1 MKNNMSLRLSLASA
15 LFVAGVSAY
24 AAELSPEDA
33 LARVV
38 GKNVYPLSS
47 VADKSQY
54 KLVFTQDIP
63 STDRAGVYVFS
74 RGNSFIAVSADDR
87 AEALLAYS
95 DRPFNPED
103 MPESLIWWLS
113 EYAREIEALPQEY
126 IVTTAEST
134 ADTKAP
140 IEPMVKTLWNQS
152 EPYNN
157 KCPLVNGKRAVT
169 GCVATALAQ
178 IMNYHR
184 YPAVGQGS
192 ITNSTNGTTLD
203 FSTVSFDWDNMADS
217 YSESST
223 IEQEDAVA
231 TLMYAAGM
239 AVDMRYSSSESGAK
253 SDVIAE
259 AMYKYFNYDKS
270 IFTAYRDYYGIKDWN
285 DFVYNQLVEYG
296 PVQYSGTNSQGGGH
310 SFVCDGYS
318 SDGYFH
324 INWGWGGVSD
334 GYYKLSALDPDV
346 QGIGGSA
353 LGYNYSQS
361 VVANVSKPRENSTLT
376 PVIYMTSGLAIT
388 PLTGIATGGVVTVSS
403 QYANYSFTTVTGAPG
418 LKVSDESGNVYYS
431 KTNGLVSSLAPF
443 EAASQVRMLTPVLED
458 GTYTVTPAYYVAE
471 EDRWYDVRVLV
482 GNVLRYT
489 LKVTN
494 GYMRFTPAE
503 AGKLVIADTEILTP
517 LYFSEVFKAKAT
529 LSNVGGEE
537 YVGNIQPVLFNSSNK
552 LVASGEYVNIDLLA
566 GESQDFTYIGSFT
579 QSSTRAD
586 GTYKFAFIDATTSDI
601 LSDPIEVVVKSTP
614 GNTSVRMTDMKL
626 VGDAACANADNLI
639 FEGTL
644 NCSQG
649 YYGGE
654 ISLYLG
660 DMGGNIIDVIPADEK
675 AYFIGSGESAAF
687 RAQGKFRSAVAGTQY
702 IAVAGFI
709 NGNSFVQVSNIVPFT
724 IGVSGIESVEATEG
738 EVEYFNLQGMPVE
751 NPGKGIYLRRQGK
764 STSKVIIR

>member
-1 MKNNMSLRLSLASA
+1 
-15 LFVAGVSAY
+15 
-24 AAELSPEDA
+24 
-33 LARVV
+33 
-38 GKNVYPLSS
+38 
-47 VADKSQY
+47 
-54 KLVFTQDIP
+54 
-63 STDRAGVYVFS
+63 
-74 RGNSFIAVSADDR
+74 
-87 AEALLAYS
+87 
-95 DRPFNPED
+95 
-103 MPESLIWWLS
+103 MP
-113 EYAREIEALPQEY
+113 
-126 IVTTAEST
+126 
-134 ADTKAP
+134 
-140 IEPMVKTLWNQS
+140 
-152 EPYNN
+152 
-157 KCPLVNGKRAVT
+157 
-169 GCVATALAQ
+169 
-178 IMNYHR
+178 
-184 YPAVGQGS
+184 
-192 ITNSTNGTTLD
+192 
-203 FSTVSFDWDNMADS
+203 
-217 YSESST
+217 
-223 IEQEDAVA
+223 
-231 TLMYAAGM
+231 
-239 AVDMRYSSSESGAK
+239 
-253 SDVIAE
+253 
-259 AMYKYFNYDKS
+259 
-270 IFTAYRDYYGIKDWN
+270 
-285 DFVYNQLVEYG
+285 
-296 PVQYSGTNSQGGGH
+296 
-310 SFVCDGYS
+310 
-318 SDGYFH
+318 
-324 INWGWGGVSD
+324 
-334 GYYKLSALDPDV
+334 
-346 QGIGGSA
+346 
-353 LGYNYSQS
+353 
-361 VVANVSKPRENSTLT
+361 
-376 PVIYMTSGLAIT
+376 SGLAIT

-601 LSDPIEVVVKSTP
+601 LSDPIEVEVKSTP

>member
-239 AVDMRYSSSESGAK
+239 AVDMR
-253 SDVIAE
+253 
-259 AMYKYFNYDKS
+259 
-270 IFTAYRDYYGIKDWN
+270 
-285 DFVYNQLVEYG
+285 
-296 PVQYSGTNSQGGGH
+296 
-310 SFVCDGYS
+310 
-318 SDGYFH
+318 
-324 INWGWGGVSD
+324 
-334 GYYKLSALDPDV
+334 
-346 QGIGGSA
+346 
-353 LGYNYSQS
+353 
-361 VVANVSKPRENSTLT
+361 
-376 PVIYMTSGLAIT
+376 
-388 PLTGIATGGVVTVSS
+388 
-403 QYANYSFTTVTGAPG
+403 
-418 LKVSDESGNVYYS
+418 
-431 KTNGLVSSLAPF
+431 
-443 EAASQVRMLTPVLED
+443 
-458 GTYTVTPAYYVAE
+458 
-471 EDRWYDVRVLV
+471 
-482 GNVLRYT
+482 
-489 LKVTN
+489 
-494 GYMRFTPAE
+494 
-503 AGKLVIADTEILTP
+503 
-517 LYFSEVFKAKAT
+517 
-529 LSNVGGEE
+529 
-537 YVGNIQPVLFNSSNK
+537 
-552 LVASGEYVNIDLLA
+552 
-566 GESQDFTYIGSFT
+566 
-579 QSSTRAD
+579 
-586 GTYKFAFIDATTSDI
+586 
-601 LSDPIEVVVKSTP
+601 
-614 GNTSVRMTDMKL
+614 
-626 VGDAACANADNLI
+626 
-639 FEGTL
+639 
-644 NCSQG
+644 
-649 YYGGE
+649 
-654 ISLYLG
+654 
-660 DMGGNIIDVIPADEK
+660 
-675 AYFIGSGESAAF
+675 
-687 RAQGKFRSAVAGTQY
+687 
-702 IAVAGFI
+702 
-709 NGNSFVQVSNIVPFT
+709 
-724 IGVSGIESVEATEG
+724 
-738 EVEYFNLQGMPVE
+738 
-751 NPGKGIYLRRQGK
+751 
-764 STSKVIIR
+764 